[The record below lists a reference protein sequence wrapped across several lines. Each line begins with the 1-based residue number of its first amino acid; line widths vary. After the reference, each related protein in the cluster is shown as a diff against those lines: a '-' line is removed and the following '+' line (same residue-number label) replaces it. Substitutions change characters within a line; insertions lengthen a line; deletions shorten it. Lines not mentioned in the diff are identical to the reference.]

1 MSAIAELAPVD
12 RFLALAIVMLAG
24 ATLLVAVEAHA
35 FCSVFCIHAEAM
47 MTEMQICSGR
57 S

>member
-12 RFLALAIVMLAG
+12 RLLVLAIAILAG
-24 ATLLVAVEAHA
+24 ATLLIAVEAHV
-35 FCSVFCIHAEAM
+35 FCSVVCIHAEAM
-47 MTEMQICSGR
+47 MTDLQICSGR

>member
-12 RFLALAIVMLAG
+12 HLLVLAIAILAG
-24 ATLLVAVEAHA
+24 ATLLVAVEAHV
-35 FCSVFCIHAEAM
+35 FCSVFCVHAEAM
-47 MTEMQICSGR
+47 VTEMQLCSGR

>member
-1 MSAIAELAPVD
+1 MSAVVEFAHVD
-12 RFLALAIVMLAG
+12 RLLVLAVAILTC

-35 FCSVFCIHAEAM
+35 FCSLFCIHADQM
-47 MTEMQICSGR
+47 VIDTQICSGR

>member
-1 MSAIAELAPVD
+1 MSAVAEFAPVD
-12 RFLALAIVMLAG
+12 RLLVLAVAILAG

-35 FCSVFCIHAEAM
+35 FCSLFCIHADQM
-47 MTEMQICSGR
+47 MIETQICSGR

>member
-1 MSAIAELAPVD
+1 MSAVAEFSPVD
-12 RFLALAIVMLAG
+12 RFLVLAVAILAG

-35 FCSVFCIHAEAM
+35 FCSLFCIHADQM
-47 MTEMQICSGR
+47 MIETQICSGR

>member
-1 MSAIAELAPVD
+1 MSAVAEFAPVD
-12 RFLALAIVMLAG
+12 RLLVLAVAILAG

-35 FCSVFCIHAEAM
+35 FCSVFCIHANQM
-47 MTEMQICSGR
+47 MIEMQICSGR

>member
-1 MSAIAELAPVD
+1 MSAIAELAPFD
-12 RFLALAIVMLAG
+12 RFLALASAILTG
-24 ATLLVAVEAHA
+24 ATLLVAVEAHV

-47 MTEMQICSGR
+47 TIETQICSGR

>member
-1 MSAIAELAPVD
+1 MSAVVELAPVD
-12 RFLALAIVMLAG
+12 RLLVLAVAILAG

-35 FCSVFCIHAEAM
+35 FCSVFCIHRGTM
-47 MTEMQICSGR
+47 MIETQICSGR

>member
-1 MSAIAELAPVD
+1 MSAVAELAPVD
-12 RFLALAIVMLAG
+12 RLLVLAVAILTG

-35 FCSVFCIHAEAM
+35 FCSVFCIHAGSVTIE
-47 MTEMQICSGR
+47 TQICSGR

>member
-1 MSAIAELAPVD
+1 MSGIAELAPVD
-12 RFLALAIVMLAG
+12 RFLALASAILTG
-24 ATLLVAVEAHA
+24 ATLLVAVEAHV

-47 MTEMQICSGR
+47 TIETQICSGR

>member
-1 MSAIAELAPVD
+1 MSAVAELAPVD
-12 RFLALAIVMLAG
+12 RLLALVIAILAG

-35 FCSVFCIHAEAM
+35 FCSVFCIHADT
-47 MTEMQICSGR
+47 MTIETQICSGR

>member
-12 RFLALAIVMLAG
+12 RLLVLAIAILAG
-24 ATLLVAVEAHA
+24 ATLLIAVEAHV
-35 FCSVFCIHAEAM
+35 FCSVFCIHAEAI

>member
-47 MTEMQICSGR
+47 TIETQICSGR

>member
-12 RFLALAIVMLAG
+12 RLLVLAVAILTG

-35 FCSVFCIHAEAM
+35 FCSVFCIHAGS
-47 MTEMQICSGR
+47 MTIETQICSGR

>member
-1 MSAIAELAPVD
+1 MSVIAELAPVD
-12 RFLALAIVMLAG
+12 RLLVLAIAILAG
-24 ATLLVAVEAHA
+24 ATLLVAVEAHV

-47 MTEMQICSGR
+47 TIETQICSGR

>member
-12 RFLALAIVMLAG
+12 RLLVLAIAILAG
-24 ATLLVAVEAHA
+24 ATLLIAVEAHV

>member
-1 MSAIAELAPVD
+1 MSAVAEFAPVD
-12 RFLALAIVMLAG
+12 RLLVLAVAILAG

-35 FCSVFCIHAEAM
+35 FRSVFCIHPNLM
-47 MTEMQICSGR
+47 MIDTQICSGR

>member
-1 MSAIAELAPVD
+1 MSVIAELVPVD
-12 RFLALAIVMLAG
+12 RLLVLAIAILAG
-24 ATLLVAVEAHA
+24 ATLLVAVEAHV

-47 MTEMQICSGR
+47 TIETQICSGR